1 MTNPGIKYEY
11 TIRKDGLD
19 NDVEKLV
26 YFWQYG
32 RWTECSVTCGTGEN
46 RCSLYEPRQLQNKP
60 WRQFKPAVC
69 THVPESS
76 GFYKDGPGASMSSKC
91 VRHGINKEAVFFFF
105 KSALYTILVK
115 RFVYIKSYKSFIYFP
130 YLFIWLCQVFV
141 SACGIFSCAVLTLSC
156 SVWDLGP

>member
-46 RCSLYEPRQLQNKP
+46 RCSLYEPRQLQNKQ
-60 WRQFKPAVC
+60 WRQFKLAVC
-69 THVPESS
+69 THVPESA

-91 VRHGINKEAVFFFF
+91 VRRGINEEAVFFLLF
-105 KSALYTILVK
+105 LI
-115 RFVYIKSYKSFIYFP
+115 SFIYYPHERFYLHKELQVF
-130 YLFIWLCQVFV
+130 YLFSIFV
-141 SACGIFSCAVLTLSC
+141 YLALPGLRFSM
-156 SVWDLGP
+156 WDL

>member
-46 RCSLYEPRQLQNKP
+46 RCSLCEPRQLQNKQ
-60 WRQFKPAVC
+60 WRQFKLAVC
-69 THVPESS
+69 THVPESA
-76 GFYKDGPGASMSSKC
+76 GFYKNGPGASMSSKC
-91 VRHGINKEAVFFFF
+91 VRHGINEEAVCFFF
-105 KSALYTILVK
+105 LI
-115 RFVYIKSYKSFIYFP
+115 SFIYYPHARFYLHKELQVF
-130 YLFIWLCQVFV
+130 YLFSIFV
-141 SACGIFSCAVLTLSC
+141 YLALPGLHFST
-156 SVWDLGP
+156 WDL